1 MKTVKLRIKKEEC
14 KNRCPIPL
22 ELIPSVEK
30 ELKKIQY
37 DEKTEIAMI
46 TYDEELL
53 SEKEVVN
60 KLRKIGYAV
69 KK

>member
-1 MKTVKLRIKKEEC
+1 MKTLTLKIKKEKC
-14 KNRCPIPL
+14 RNKCPIPL

-37 DEKTEIAMI
+37 DEKAKIAAI
-46 TYDEELL
+46 TYDERLL
-53 SEKEVVN
+53 SEEDVMN
-60 KLRKIGYAV
+60 KLRKIGYVA